1 MKKQMISLLVL
12 GLVLMGC
19 GGDSSEDEAATMP
32 AIGEEQNGSETAG
45 EGEGAETGMEAV
57 EGAEAVE
64 GTEAASGEEN
74 TENTEEEGGTE
85 ETPEGSGYCATNPAT
100 EAGTL
105 CASILMPEDA
115 AGLPEK
121 VSFHFF
127 NVVPPVGP
135 PTLMGLELALPSEL
149 EAFEP
154 GAEVPVFM
162 ENLPTEGELFLYAAV
177 YMEGGGAQTWQLV
190 PGVDYEGAADWETP
204 LTFTGEAINVVEP
217 VELLMAE

>member
-1 MKKQMISLLVL
+1 MKKQMSLLLVL

-19 GGDSSEDEAATMP
+19 GGDSSEDEAATTGG
-32 AIGEEQNGSETAG
+32 IGEEQNGSETAG
-45 EGEGAETGMEAV
+45 EGEGVET
-57 EGAEAVE
+57 
-64 GTEAASGEEN
+64 GTEAGSGEES
-74 TENTEEEGGTE
+74 TENAAEEGGTE
-85 ETPEGSGYCATNPAT
+85 ETLEGSGYCASNPAT

-154 GAEVPVFM
+154 GAEVPMFM

-217 VELLMAE
+217 VQLLMAE